1 MLKNLLYK
9 NLLIIQCI
17 QKNKI
22 KVIILIDTY
31 ITKFDFI
38 NKKFAKIIC
47 KKLDI

>member
-9 NLLIIQCI
+9 NLLIIQCT

-22 KVIILIDTY
+22 KVIILINTY
-31 ITKFDFI
+31 ITKFDFM
-38 NKKFAKIIC
+38 NKKFVKIIC